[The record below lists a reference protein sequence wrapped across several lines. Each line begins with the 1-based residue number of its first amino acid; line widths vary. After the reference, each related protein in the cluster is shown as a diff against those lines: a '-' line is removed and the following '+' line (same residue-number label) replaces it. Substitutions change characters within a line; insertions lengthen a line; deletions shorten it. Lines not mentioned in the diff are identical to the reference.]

1 MSTPSLSKR
10 IIGSMGANIILLVVQ
25 LVMLIVRSRELSVS
39 EQGLSALFIVNID
52 LIAQLS
58 MFVGGSALVYM
69 ASRANMK
76 SLAIISYG
84 WSLIAAMLMFGLL
97 YLVGQLDDTYL
108 APIFLAGLLQC
119 IYAANLNL
127 VLGLNRIAWYNS
139 LQVVL
144 AASTLGLLIYFFQ
157 NDGASFEDFLYAY
170 LGGVGV
176 STLLSFFPL
185 WGRINW
191 KDKLDLSVLKE
202 MGNYGFVI
210 QLGNFAQRLNNRL
223 ALYLLEASYL
233 VGLAMVGLF
242 SNGQSSIE
250 KLMLASRSLS
260 SVQYAEISNSRD
272 EKKAALLSLRFMRI
286 CIALTLLGILTII
299 VIPESLWLTIFSD
312 KYVGIKDIM
321 MGLSPAVFILAVS
334 NIFSHYFSGL
344 GNYRI
349 NTAASVLGLVV
360 TVLCGYALI
369 PQYGIEGCIYTISAS
384 YATTCCFQLFYFR
397 KEVKISI
404 KDFILRWDD
413 LKMK

>member
-1 MSTPSLSKR
+1 MSSPSLSKR
-10 IIGSMGANIILLVVQ
+10 IIGSMSANFVLLIVQ
-25 LVMLIVRSRELSVS
+25 LAMLIIRSRELSVS

-58 MFVGGSALVYM
+58 MFIGGSALVYM

-76 SLAIISYG
+76 SLAVISYG
-84 WSLIAAMLMFGLL
+84 WSLIAAFIMFGVL
-97 YLVGQLDDTYL
+97 YLVGQLDDQYL
-108 APIFLAGLLQC
+108 LPFFITGLLQC

-127 VLGLNRIAWYNS
+127 VLGLNRISWYNS
-139 LQVVL
+139 LQVIL
-144 AASTLGLLIYFFQ
+144 AGSTLGLLIYFFQ
-157 NDGASFEDFLYAY
+157 DNGASFEDFLYAY
-170 LGGVGV
+170 LGGIGV
-176 STLLSFFPL
+176 STFLSFIPL
-185 WGRINW
+185 WGRIDW

-202 MGNYGFVI
+202 LGNYGFVI

-233 VGLAMVGLF
+233 VGLALVGLF

-272 EKKAALLSLRFMRI
+272 EKKAAQLSLRFMRI
-286 CIALTLLGILTII
+286 CIALTLLGILI
-299 VIPESLWLTIFSD
+299 VLLIPESLWLIVFSE

-321 MGLSPAVFILAVS
+321 LGLSPAVFILAVS

-360 TVLCGYALI
+360 TVLCGYAII

-397 KEVKISI
+397 KDVKISL
-404 KDFILRWDD
+404 KDFILRLED